1 MTRQGDLIELKES
14 RVYKQH
20 RIPTLQLP
28 SGLWLVSIV
37 NSGRR
42 EIPTRDSLTSKVT
55 RIPREHDSEERA
67 IQAAKDYIDQ
77 QMVHEEET

>member
-55 RIPREHDSEERA
+55 RISREHDSEERA